1 MKQQHVIEVR
11 VYRLSIIC
19 YIKIEKKVLQQSEH
33 VLAIAAVTPLQRL
46 TGLLPL
52 IHYYH
57 MFPLPKQLSNPI
69 NCYGGQVV
77 HNLEGKFNRLHHGL
91 STIAFSSLP
100 KKIIAFS

>member
-19 YIKIEKKVLQQSEH
+19 YIKIEKKVLQRSEH
-33 VLAIAAVTPLQRL
+33 VLAIAAVRSLQRF
-46 TGLLPL
+46 TGLLSL